1 MPIRI
6 PVILTGYGNVGKAF
20 VRLIHEKA
28 EYCRRRYGLDFELA
42 AVLRRSG
49 GWVPEGDSLEALAE
63 TAGQALESRPGWR
76 PGLRLEAVFERHPP
90 GVLADCTPSNL
101 KTGEPQLAFFH
112 AALDRGWHIAA
123 ASKGALCVDFRG
135 LMSKA
140 RVRGVALKFSGATAA
155 ALPTLDLATVSLAGA
170 VILGIEGILT
180 GATNLI
186 LGRLEAGISF
196 DAALKEA
203 QAKGIVEPDPSLDID
218 GWDTAVKIL
227 LLANAAAGLELSLD
241 EIAVEGI
248 RHVSAE
254 RLVRARAEGRSI
266 KLIGRL
272 TRSEAGIKADVGP
285 RAIEPSHPLFGF
297 NGTTKG
303 VAFTTDSLGTITVSG
318 GKSGPFGT
326 AASVL
331 KDIIN
336 IYC

>member
-1 MPIRI
+1 MAKKI

-28 EYCRRRYGLDFELA
+28 GHCRQRYGLDFELV

-49 GWVPEGDSLEALAE
+49 GWAPEGDSLEALAAE
-63 TAGQALESRPGWR
+63 AGQALDSRPGWK
-76 PGLRLEAVFERHPP
+76 PGLRLEAVFERHSP

-112 AALDRGWHIAA
+112 AALDRGWNIAA

-140 RVRGVALKFSGATAA
+140 RAGGVALKFSGATAA

-180 GATNLI
+180 GTTNFI
-186 LGRLEAGISF
+186 LSRLEEGISF

-203 QAKGIVEPDPSLDID
+203 QTRGIAEPDPSLDID

-241 EIAVEGI
+241 EIAVDGI
-248 RHVSAE
+248 RHVSSEMLAH
-254 RLVRARAEGRSI
+254 ARAEGLSI

-272 TRSEAGIKADVGP
+272 TRSEAGVKVDVAP
-285 RAIEPSHPLFGF
+285 RAIDPSHPLFGF

-318 GKSGPFGT
+318 GKSGPPGT

-336 IYC
+336 IYR